1 VNLCKIFI
9 LLVFQVYGRRL
20 RLRLLGREMGGKD
33 ATVNGRY
40 DGREKRKKGRGR
52 GGTGRE
58 KNGREEKDGSHT
70 FLVWVVLYSIMGE

>member
-1 VNLCKIFI
+1 
-9 LLVFQVYGRRL
+9 
-20 RLRLLGREMGGKD
+20 MGGKD

>member
-1 VNLCKIFI
+1 
-9 LLVFQVYGRRL
+9 
-20 RLRLLGREMGGKD
+20 MGGKD

-58 KNGREEKDGSHT
+58 KNGREEKDGSHIFGLGST
-70 FLVWVVLYSIMGE
+70 IKFYSIMGE